1 MQLDRIQTCA
11 DSTPE
16 DRIVQ
21 KWGGGRRRFV
31 SGEAKLKRREEG
43 RRGKLCSTAQL
54 LGHETAG
61 EASHKDELP
70 LASRFGRGEGKYA
83 GDCTQSGRC
92 RTDGGTLGRKLL
104 TSSGRSQIGERC
116 RQ

>member
-11 DSTPE
+11 DTAPE

-21 KWGGGRRRFV
+21 KWRGERRRFV
-31 SGEAKLKRREEG
+31 PGEAKLKREEG
-43 RRGKLCSTAQL
+43 RRGKLCSTAQQ

-92 RTDGGTLGRKLL
+92 RTDGGRLGRKLL
-104 TSSGRSQIGERC
+104 TSSGRSQIGEGC